1 MSRDSLSICLC
12 GRIHLGSEMRAHTWK
27 VPELYQIWTVTQ
39 ENQTDWPK
47 ETRKKCSIKVIHCH
61 EGVIQWLSL
70 SLNLPMCLST
80 HTVLFFLSISTL
92 LASLLSVFVE
102 ILFSKARGPGPL
114 SLTTNLVARIRCFHY
129 RNLASVFGWEPK
141 PHSSLCR
148 PRPPKIIMRLT
159 PVFLFPQLSIN
170 CHCYSHMSMVEYGLT
185 WWLSGKESTCNAR
198 DAVQSLGLEDPLEES
213 TATHLLQSKWG
224 AWWAAVHR
232 VAKSPTRLKWLS
244 THAGMVEYGMLTVF
258 VKILKEVN
266 NV

>member
-1 MSRDSLSICLC
+1 MEGSWDIPNMDCDPGKSNWLAKGNQEEMLHKSNSLPWGCDS
-12 GRIHLGSEMRAHTWK
+12 
-27 VPELYQIWTVTQ
+27 VT
-39 ENQTDWPK
+39 
-47 ETRKKCSIKVIHCH
+47 
-61 EGVIQWLSL
+61 LSL
-70 SLNLPMCLST
+70 SLNSPVCLST

-170 CHCYSHMSMVEYGLT
+170 CHCYSYMSMVEYGLT
-185 WWLSGKESTCNAR
+185 WWLSSKDSTCSAR

-213 TATHLLQSKWG
+213 TATHSSSLAWKIPWTEEPGGLQSIGLQRVRHDWSDWARVQ
-224 AWWAAVHR
+224 AW
-232 VAKSPTRLKWLS
+232 
-244 THAGMVEYGMLTVF
+244 
-258 VKILKEVN
+258 
-266 NV
+266 